1 MKKYFF
7 QVIREIPAERLLVFD
22 VSEGWA
28 PLCQFLGVAV
38 PEEEPFPRTNDAA
51 QQLARLAAL
60 KRHCALVWTL
70 LLAGVAGAQI
80 THHTGFAT
88 FVPIFHEICSTYS
101 FTAVHLLKR
110 IFGTNILEI
119 CIHIS
124 VLCRCIHTKGYWMH
138 TYTKYAPIY
147 PPLRMYSYEVCLV
160 QTYSKYAHTYTNCV
174 LNRIIEHQVQ
184 MSLDIYCLFRIFY
197 VPLHV
202 SQVCPG

>member
-1 MKKYFF
+1 MQ
-7 QVIREIPAERLLVFD
+7 QVLGVLRQLLRKLDIKGDEDVSLLTRLLRQGQPV
-22 VSEGWA
+22 
-28 PLCQFLGVAV
+28 
-38 PEEEPFPRTNDAA
+38 T
-51 QQLARLAAL
+51 
-60 KRHCALVWTL
+60 WT
-70 LLAGVAGAQI
+70 QI

-101 FTAVHLLKR
+101 FMAVHLLKR

-124 VLCRCIHTKGYWMH
+124 ILCRCIHTKGYWMH

-147 PPLRMYSYEVCLV
+147 PPLRMYSYEVCLE

-174 LNRIIEHQVQ
+174 LYRIIEHQVQ

>member
-1 MKKYFF
+1 MQIVQFIYVSSHCLHSADPGPGEDTTKS
-7 QVIREIPAERLLVFD
+7 ELMGLGSPAPCP
-22 VSEGWA
+22 G
-28 PLCQFLGVAV
+28 
-38 PEEEPFPRTNDAA
+38 T
-51 QQLARLAAL
+51 
-60 KRHCALVWTL
+60 
-70 LLAGVAGAQI
+70 QI

-147 PPLRMYSYEVCLV
+147 PPLRMYSYEVCLE

>member
-1 MKKYFF
+1 M
-7 QVIREIPAERLLVFD
+7 ERCSHKTVFYC
-22 VSEGWA
+22 S
-28 PLCQFLGVAV
+28 
-38 PEEEPFPRTNDAA
+38 
-51 QQLARLAAL
+51 ARP
-60 KRHCALVWTL
+60 
-70 LLAGVAGAQI
+70 QI

-101 FTAVHLLKR
+101 FMAVHLLKR

-124 VLCRCIHTKGYWMH
+124 ILCRCIHTKGYWMH

-147 PPLRMYSYEVCLV
+147 PPLRMYSYEVCLE

-174 LNRIIEHQVQ
+174 LYRIIEHQVQ

>member
-1 MKKYFF
+1 M
-7 QVIREIPAERLLVFD
+7 A
-22 VSEGWA
+22 W
-28 PLCQFLGVAV
+28 
-38 PEEEPFPRTNDAA
+38 
-51 QQLARLAAL
+51 QL
-60 KRHCALVWTL
+60 
-70 LLAGVAGAQI
+70 I

-147 PPLRMYSYEVCLV
+147 PPLRMYSYEGCLV
-160 QTYSKYAHTYTNCV
+160 QTYSKYAHTFTNCV
-174 LNRIIEHQVQ
+174 LYRIIEHQGQ
-184 MSLDIYCLFRIFY
+184 LQNTKCKCLQISIVYSEYFMFHCMCLKSVLGSHHHIS
-197 VPLHV
+197 PCTKATMILMNK
-202 SQVCPG
+202 QVCLTVG

>member
-1 MKKYFF
+1 MLWKLPGII
-7 QVIREIPAERLLVFD
+7 VNTWLRMVAASGGLD
-22 VSEGWA
+22 GCG
-28 PLCQFLGVAV
+28 CQ
-38 PEEEPFPRTNDAA
+38 
-51 QQLARLAAL
+51 AR
-60 KRHCALVWTL
+60 
-70 LLAGVAGAQI
+70 AQI

-101 FTAVHLLKR
+101 FMAVHLLKR

-124 VLCRCIHTKGYWMH
+124 ILCRCIHTKGYWMH

-147 PPLRMYSYEVCLV
+147 PPLRMYSYEVCLE

-174 LNRIIEHQVQ
+174 LYRIIEHQVQ

>member
-1 MKKYFF
+1 M
-7 QVIREIPAERLLVFD
+7 
-22 VSEGWA
+22 
-28 PLCQFLGVAV
+28 
-38 PEEEPFPRTNDAA
+38 
-51 QQLARLAAL
+51 
-60 KRHCALVWTL
+60 
-70 LLAGVAGAQI
+70 QI

-147 PPLRMYSYEVCLV
+147 PPLRMYSYEVCLE

-174 LNRIIEHQVQ
+174 LYRIIEHQVQ
-184 MSLDIYCLFRIFY
+184 MSLAVHIGVITKISGQHNHQLDYVALFVKNKMDTIIQQNIITNTQPRDVYKFTY
-197 VPLHV
+197 SGQCSWQSWSFL
-202 SQVCPG
+202 STRY

>member
-1 MKKYFF
+1 MQLMKG
-7 QVIREIPAERLLVFD
+7 QGRR
-22 VSEGWA
+22 
-28 PLCQFLGVAV
+28 
-38 PEEEPFPRTNDAA
+38 
-51 QQLARLAAL
+51 
-60 KRHCALVWTL
+60 
-70 LLAGVAGAQI
+70 QI

-124 VLCRCIHTKGYWMH
+124 ILCRCIHTKGYWMH

-202 SQVCPG
+202 SQVCPGQSPSHQHTCTYREGVCNHTGHSHGYYGQVVFCENMTI

>member
-1 MKKYFF
+1 MVQRFRWGF
-7 QVIREIPAERLLVFD
+7 QIVFHL
-22 VSEGWA
+22 SI
-28 PLCQFLGVAV
+28 
-38 PEEEPFPRTNDAA
+38 
-51 QQLARLAAL
+51 
-60 KRHCALVWTL
+60 
-70 LLAGVAGAQI
+70 I

-101 FTAVHLLKR
+101 FMAVHLLKR

-147 PPLRMYSYEVCLV
+147 PPLRMYSYEVCLE

-174 LNRIIEHQVQ
+174 LYRIIEHQVQ